1 MADPVTALAMTGA
14 TTLVASMATSAWQS
28 ARSRTAALFRRG
40 GEDERRVET
49 RLDRSAARV
58 EGAAETDGVSDR
70 QIERWRDDFEDLLRD
85 HPEAEGELRG
95 LIQEIQRQLPPVRQQ
110 WVQHITARDG
120 GSAHGAQG
128 PGSSVNIHY
137 HAGSGH
143 QPPVPHGGL
152 ADPADPPGPAD
163 PADPAAGNSR

>member
-1 MADPVTALAMTGA
+1 MADPLTALAMTGA

-28 ARSRTAALFRRG
+28 ARSRTAALFHRG
-40 GEDERRVET
+40 GEDERLVGT

-58 EGAAETDGVSDR
+58 EGAAETDGVRDG
-70 QIERWRDDFEDLLRD
+70 QIGRWRDDFEDLLRD

-120 GSAHGAQG
+120 GSAYGAQG
-128 PGSSVNIHY
+128 PGSSVNVHH
-137 HAGSGH
+137 HADSGH
-143 QPPVPHGGL
+143 QLPLPHGG
-152 ADPADPPGPAD
+152 PADPPGSPGSAD